1 MKLLRK
7 QMLLCSIL
15 FLVFTLSACSA
26 IGQTDENNLTDSATS
41 AEKTVSVVRGTIT
54 PTVSTQTTIVPAV
67 PFIISSPENGIF
79 NTAVELEEK
88 ITAGQIIGTVNGK
101 ELKSPVDGTITSIA
115 PSNESVPSN
124 YPVAIVHY
132 TGFAL
137 NVEADNFLSTL
148 PEYAELKAKFQVY
161 DGVGPTDM
169 IAVVSPAADENA
181 FTGIVPQEGIL
192 QCLISQTVDV
202 KSGQSATVVI
212 TATTRNDVLILPLSV
227 IAGRQGTGLVTVI
240 TPNGERVETKV
251 TLGVTDGAN
260 IESLPEEKQY
270 KGGRTVDELLQDM
283 AEGKTLDDAETEYV
297 KIFANLKDFEK
308 AQQKAELK
316 NDFSEDF
323 VKDLESK
330 GISRDELEGMQIKI
344 ESNGNVT
351 VSGIEDKEVRE
362 QVQKLVEEK
371 YSDRMYQYYTGI
383 ADSVGNLTSNT
394 WQYATDV
401 QEVRR
406 YLKGVTGED
415 ISLEN
420 LYLTPDGKIGGL
432 PEKAANLIN
441 KTKDNAKIERIKDA
455 LINIIGHNRTSG
467 DLGIPD
473 FTSEFQFSNGA
484 FSVADSGFT
493 VDMAALDRRL
503 TPQPHDNMYSDMY
516 EYSFRKV
523 L

>member
-1 MKLLRK
+1 MTLLRK

-124 YPVAIVHY
+124 YPVAIVQY

-202 KSGQSATVVI
+202 KSGQRATVVI

-260 IESLPEEKQY
+260 IEILSGLEE
-270 KGGRTVDELLQDM
+270 GDVVSATPPN
-283 AEGKTLDDAETEYV
+283 LDPR
-297 KIFANLKDFEK
+297 
-308 AQQKAELK
+308 
-316 NDFSEDF
+316 
-323 VKDLESK
+323 
-330 GISRDELEGMQIKI
+330 GI
-344 ESNGNVT
+344 
-351 VSGIEDKEVRE
+351 
-362 QVQKLVEEK
+362 
-371 YSDRMYQYYTGI
+371 
-383 ADSVGNLTSNT
+383 
-394 WQYATDV
+394 
-401 QEVRR
+401 
-406 YLKGVTGED
+406 
-415 ISLEN
+415 
-420 LYLTPDGKIGGL
+420 
-432 PEKAANLIN
+432 
-441 KTKDNAKIERIKDA
+441 
-455 LINIIGHNRTSG
+455 
-467 DLGIPD
+467 
-473 FTSEFQFSNGA
+473 
-484 FSVADSGFT
+484 
-493 VDMAALDRRL
+493 
-503 TPQPHDNMYSDMY
+503 
-516 EYSFRKV
+516 
-523 L
+523 

>member
-124 YPVAIVHY
+124 YTVAIVHY

-240 TPNGERVETKV
+240 TPNGERVETKL

-260 IESLPEEKQY
+260 IEILSGLEDGDVVSATPPN
-270 KGGRTVDELLQDM
+270 
-283 AEGKTLDDAETEYV
+283 LDPR
-297 KIFANLKDFEK
+297 
-308 AQQKAELK
+308 
-316 NDFSEDF
+316 
-323 VKDLESK
+323 
-330 GISRDELEGMQIKI
+330 GI
-344 ESNGNVT
+344 
-351 VSGIEDKEVRE
+351 
-362 QVQKLVEEK
+362 
-371 YSDRMYQYYTGI
+371 
-383 ADSVGNLTSNT
+383 
-394 WQYATDV
+394 
-401 QEVRR
+401 
-406 YLKGVTGED
+406 
-415 ISLEN
+415 
-420 LYLTPDGKIGGL
+420 
-432 PEKAANLIN
+432 
-441 KTKDNAKIERIKDA
+441 
-455 LINIIGHNRTSG
+455 
-467 DLGIPD
+467 
-473 FTSEFQFSNGA
+473 
-484 FSVADSGFT
+484 
-493 VDMAALDRRL
+493 
-503 TPQPHDNMYSDMY
+503 
-516 EYSFRKV
+516 
-523 L
+523 

>member
-1 MKLLRK
+1 MMTLLRK

-79 NTAVELEEK
+79 NSAVELEEK

-124 YPVAIVHY
+124 YPVAIVQY

-260 IESLPEEKQY
+260 IEILSGLEE
-270 KGGRTVDELLQDM
+270 GDVVSATPPN
-283 AEGKTLDDAETEYV
+283 LDPR
-297 KIFANLKDFEK
+297 
-308 AQQKAELK
+308 
-316 NDFSEDF
+316 
-323 VKDLESK
+323 
-330 GISRDELEGMQIKI
+330 GI
-344 ESNGNVT
+344 
-351 VSGIEDKEVRE
+351 
-362 QVQKLVEEK
+362 
-371 YSDRMYQYYTGI
+371 
-383 ADSVGNLTSNT
+383 
-394 WQYATDV
+394 
-401 QEVRR
+401 
-406 YLKGVTGED
+406 
-415 ISLEN
+415 
-420 LYLTPDGKIGGL
+420 
-432 PEKAANLIN
+432 
-441 KTKDNAKIERIKDA
+441 
-455 LINIIGHNRTSG
+455 
-467 DLGIPD
+467 
-473 FTSEFQFSNGA
+473 
-484 FSVADSGFT
+484 
-493 VDMAALDRRL
+493 
-503 TPQPHDNMYSDMY
+503 
-516 EYSFRKV
+516 
-523 L
+523 

>member
-101 ELKSPVDGTITSIA
+101 ELKSPVDGTVTSIA

-124 YPVAIVHY
+124 YPVAIVQY

-227 IAGRQGTGLVTVI
+227 IAGRQGTGLATVI

-260 IESLPEEKQY
+260 IEILSGLEE
-270 KGGRTVDELLQDM
+270 GDVVSATPPN
-283 AEGKTLDDAETEYV
+283 LDPR
-297 KIFANLKDFEK
+297 
-308 AQQKAELK
+308 
-316 NDFSEDF
+316 
-323 VKDLESK
+323 
-330 GISRDELEGMQIKI
+330 GI
-344 ESNGNVT
+344 
-351 VSGIEDKEVRE
+351 
-362 QVQKLVEEK
+362 
-371 YSDRMYQYYTGI
+371 
-383 ADSVGNLTSNT
+383 
-394 WQYATDV
+394 
-401 QEVRR
+401 
-406 YLKGVTGED
+406 
-415 ISLEN
+415 
-420 LYLTPDGKIGGL
+420 
-432 PEKAANLIN
+432 
-441 KTKDNAKIERIKDA
+441 
-455 LINIIGHNRTSG
+455 
-467 DLGIPD
+467 
-473 FTSEFQFSNGA
+473 
-484 FSVADSGFT
+484 
-493 VDMAALDRRL
+493 
-503 TPQPHDNMYSDMY
+503 
-516 EYSFRKV
+516 
-523 L
+523 

>member
-1 MKLLRK
+1 MSA
-7 QMLLCSIL
+7 CL
-15 FLVFTLSACSA
+15 FLFCVLFYFHVPLSFCSDGSFELIDRA
-26 IGQTDENNLTDSATS
+26 VVLDDRSVQRGGGQFGIGHRIEVHHFERGDAGIR
-41 AEKTVSVVRGTIT
+41 VVQ
-54 PTVSTQTTIVPAV
+54 SKHIVPFFQFEYSFV
-67 PFIISSPENGIF
+67 F

-101 ELKSPVDGTITSIA
+101 ELKSPVDGTVTSIA

-260 IESLPEEKQY
+260 IEILSGLEE
-270 KGGRTVDELLQDM
+270 GDVVSATPPN
-283 AEGKTLDDAETEYV
+283 LDP
-297 KIFANLKDFEK
+297 
-308 AQQKAELK
+308 
-316 NDFSEDF
+316 
-323 VKDLESK
+323 
-330 GISRDELEGMQIKI
+330 R
-344 ESNGNVT
+344 GN
-351 VSGIEDKEVRE
+351 
-362 QVQKLVEEK
+362 
-371 YSDRMYQYYTGI
+371 
-383 ADSVGNLTSNT
+383 
-394 WQYATDV
+394 
-401 QEVRR
+401 
-406 YLKGVTGED
+406 
-415 ISLEN
+415 
-420 LYLTPDGKIGGL
+420 
-432 PEKAANLIN
+432 
-441 KTKDNAKIERIKDA
+441 
-455 LINIIGHNRTSG
+455 
-467 DLGIPD
+467 
-473 FTSEFQFSNGA
+473 
-484 FSVADSGFT
+484 
-493 VDMAALDRRL
+493 
-503 TPQPHDNMYSDMY
+503 
-516 EYSFRKV
+516 
-523 L
+523 

>member
-54 PTVSTQTTIVPAV
+54 PTVSMQTTIVPAV

-132 TGFAL
+132 TGFVL

-260 IESLPEEKQY
+260 IEILSGLEE
-270 KGGRTVDELLQDM
+270 GDVVSATPPN
-283 AEGKTLDDAETEYV
+283 LDPR
-297 KIFANLKDFEK
+297 
-308 AQQKAELK
+308 
-316 NDFSEDF
+316 
-323 VKDLESK
+323 
-330 GISRDELEGMQIKI
+330 GI
-344 ESNGNVT
+344 
-351 VSGIEDKEVRE
+351 
-362 QVQKLVEEK
+362 
-371 YSDRMYQYYTGI
+371 
-383 ADSVGNLTSNT
+383 
-394 WQYATDV
+394 
-401 QEVRR
+401 
-406 YLKGVTGED
+406 
-415 ISLEN
+415 
-420 LYLTPDGKIGGL
+420 
-432 PEKAANLIN
+432 
-441 KTKDNAKIERIKDA
+441 
-455 LINIIGHNRTSG
+455 
-467 DLGIPD
+467 
-473 FTSEFQFSNGA
+473 
-484 FSVADSGFT
+484 
-493 VDMAALDRRL
+493 
-503 TPQPHDNMYSDMY
+503 
-516 EYSFRKV
+516 
-523 L
+523 

>member
-132 TGFAL
+132 TGFVL

-192 QCLISQTVDV
+192 QCLISQTVNV

-260 IESLPEEKQY
+260 IEILSGLEE
-270 KGGRTVDELLQDM
+270 GDVVSATPPN
-283 AEGKTLDDAETEYV
+283 LDPR
-297 KIFANLKDFEK
+297 
-308 AQQKAELK
+308 
-316 NDFSEDF
+316 
-323 VKDLESK
+323 
-330 GISRDELEGMQIKI
+330 GI
-344 ESNGNVT
+344 
-351 VSGIEDKEVRE
+351 
-362 QVQKLVEEK
+362 
-371 YSDRMYQYYTGI
+371 
-383 ADSVGNLTSNT
+383 
-394 WQYATDV
+394 
-401 QEVRR
+401 
-406 YLKGVTGED
+406 
-415 ISLEN
+415 
-420 LYLTPDGKIGGL
+420 
-432 PEKAANLIN
+432 
-441 KTKDNAKIERIKDA
+441 
-455 LINIIGHNRTSG
+455 
-467 DLGIPD
+467 
-473 FTSEFQFSNGA
+473 
-484 FSVADSGFT
+484 
-493 VDMAALDRRL
+493 
-503 TPQPHDNMYSDMY
+503 
-516 EYSFRKV
+516 
-523 L
+523 

>member
-79 NTAVELEEK
+79 NSAVELEEK

-124 YPVAIVHY
+124 YPVAIVQY

-212 TATTRNDVLILPLSV
+212 TATTRNDALILPLSV

-260 IESLPEEKQY
+260 IEILSGLEE
-270 KGGRTVDELLQDM
+270 GDVVSATPPN
-283 AEGKTLDDAETEYV
+283 LDPR
-297 KIFANLKDFEK
+297 
-308 AQQKAELK
+308 
-316 NDFSEDF
+316 
-323 VKDLESK
+323 
-330 GISRDELEGMQIKI
+330 GI
-344 ESNGNVT
+344 
-351 VSGIEDKEVRE
+351 
-362 QVQKLVEEK
+362 
-371 YSDRMYQYYTGI
+371 
-383 ADSVGNLTSNT
+383 
-394 WQYATDV
+394 
-401 QEVRR
+401 
-406 YLKGVTGED
+406 
-415 ISLEN
+415 
-420 LYLTPDGKIGGL
+420 
-432 PEKAANLIN
+432 
-441 KTKDNAKIERIKDA
+441 
-455 LINIIGHNRTSG
+455 
-467 DLGIPD
+467 
-473 FTSEFQFSNGA
+473 
-484 FSVADSGFT
+484 
-493 VDMAALDRRL
+493 
-503 TPQPHDNMYSDMY
+503 
-516 EYSFRKV
+516 
-523 L
+523 

>member
-1 MKLLRK
+1 MLRK

-79 NTAVELEEK
+79 NSAVELEEK

-124 YPVAIVHY
+124 YPVAIVQY

-260 IESLPEEKQY
+260 IEILSGLEE
-270 KGGRTVDELLQDM
+270 GDVVSATPPN
-283 AEGKTLDDAETEYV
+283 LDPR
-297 KIFANLKDFEK
+297 
-308 AQQKAELK
+308 
-316 NDFSEDF
+316 
-323 VKDLESK
+323 
-330 GISRDELEGMQIKI
+330 GI
-344 ESNGNVT
+344 
-351 VSGIEDKEVRE
+351 
-362 QVQKLVEEK
+362 
-371 YSDRMYQYYTGI
+371 
-383 ADSVGNLTSNT
+383 
-394 WQYATDV
+394 
-401 QEVRR
+401 
-406 YLKGVTGED
+406 
-415 ISLEN
+415 
-420 LYLTPDGKIGGL
+420 
-432 PEKAANLIN
+432 
-441 KTKDNAKIERIKDA
+441 
-455 LINIIGHNRTSG
+455 
-467 DLGIPD
+467 
-473 FTSEFQFSNGA
+473 
-484 FSVADSGFT
+484 
-493 VDMAALDRRL
+493 
-503 TPQPHDNMYSDMY
+503 
-516 EYSFRKV
+516 
-523 L
+523 

>member
-1 MKLLRK
+1 MTLLRK

-67 PFIISSPENGIF
+67 PFIIFSPENGIF

-124 YPVAIVHY
+124 YPVAIVQY

-192 QCLISQTVDV
+192 QCLISQTVNV

-260 IESLPEEKQY
+260 IEILSGLEE
-270 KGGRTVDELLQDM
+270 GDVVSATPPN
-283 AEGKTLDDAETEYV
+283 LDPR
-297 KIFANLKDFEK
+297 
-308 AQQKAELK
+308 
-316 NDFSEDF
+316 
-323 VKDLESK
+323 
-330 GISRDELEGMQIKI
+330 GI
-344 ESNGNVT
+344 
-351 VSGIEDKEVRE
+351 
-362 QVQKLVEEK
+362 
-371 YSDRMYQYYTGI
+371 
-383 ADSVGNLTSNT
+383 
-394 WQYATDV
+394 
-401 QEVRR
+401 
-406 YLKGVTGED
+406 
-415 ISLEN
+415 
-420 LYLTPDGKIGGL
+420 
-432 PEKAANLIN
+432 
-441 KTKDNAKIERIKDA
+441 
-455 LINIIGHNRTSG
+455 
-467 DLGIPD
+467 
-473 FTSEFQFSNGA
+473 
-484 FSVADSGFT
+484 
-493 VDMAALDRRL
+493 
-503 TPQPHDNMYSDMY
+503 
-516 EYSFRKV
+516 
-523 L
+523 

>member
-1 MKLLRK
+1 MTLLRK

-79 NTAVELEEK
+79 NSAVELEEK

-124 YPVAIVHY
+124 YPVAIVQY

-148 PEYAELKAKFQVY
+148 PEYAELKAKLQVY

-181 FTGIVPQEGIL
+181 FTGIVPQKGIL

-260 IESLPEEKQY
+260 IEILSGLEE
-270 KGGRTVDELLQDM
+270 GDVVSATPPN
-283 AEGKTLDDAETEYV
+283 LDPR
-297 KIFANLKDFEK
+297 
-308 AQQKAELK
+308 
-316 NDFSEDF
+316 
-323 VKDLESK
+323 
-330 GISRDELEGMQIKI
+330 GI
-344 ESNGNVT
+344 
-351 VSGIEDKEVRE
+351 
-362 QVQKLVEEK
+362 
-371 YSDRMYQYYTGI
+371 
-383 ADSVGNLTSNT
+383 
-394 WQYATDV
+394 
-401 QEVRR
+401 
-406 YLKGVTGED
+406 
-415 ISLEN
+415 
-420 LYLTPDGKIGGL
+420 
-432 PEKAANLIN
+432 
-441 KTKDNAKIERIKDA
+441 
-455 LINIIGHNRTSG
+455 
-467 DLGIPD
+467 
-473 FTSEFQFSNGA
+473 
-484 FSVADSGFT
+484 
-493 VDMAALDRRL
+493 
-503 TPQPHDNMYSDMY
+503 
-516 EYSFRKV
+516 
-523 L
+523 

>member
-1 MKLLRK
+1 MTLLRK

-15 FLVFTLSACSA
+15 FLAFTLSACSA

-67 PFIISSPENGIF
+67 PFIISSPENGI
-79 NTAVELEEK
+79 LEEK
-88 ITAGQIIGTVNGK
+88 ITSGQIIGTVNGK

-260 IESLPEEKQY
+260 IEILSGLEE
-270 KGGRTVDELLQDM
+270 GDVVSATPPN
-283 AEGKTLDDAETEYV
+283 LDPR
-297 KIFANLKDFEK
+297 
-308 AQQKAELK
+308 
-316 NDFSEDF
+316 
-323 VKDLESK
+323 
-330 GISRDELEGMQIKI
+330 GI
-344 ESNGNVT
+344 
-351 VSGIEDKEVRE
+351 
-362 QVQKLVEEK
+362 
-371 YSDRMYQYYTGI
+371 
-383 ADSVGNLTSNT
+383 
-394 WQYATDV
+394 
-401 QEVRR
+401 
-406 YLKGVTGED
+406 
-415 ISLEN
+415 
-420 LYLTPDGKIGGL
+420 
-432 PEKAANLIN
+432 
-441 KTKDNAKIERIKDA
+441 
-455 LINIIGHNRTSG
+455 
-467 DLGIPD
+467 
-473 FTSEFQFSNGA
+473 
-484 FSVADSGFT
+484 
-493 VDMAALDRRL
+493 
-503 TPQPHDNMYSDMY
+503 
-516 EYSFRKV
+516 
-523 L
+523 

>member
-1 MKLLRK
+1 MTLLRK

-26 IGQTDENNLTDSATS
+26 IGQTDENNLTDGATS

-79 NTAVELEEK
+79 NSAVELEEK

-124 YPVAIVHY
+124 YPVAIVQY

-181 FTGIVPQEGIL
+181 FTGIVPQKGIL

-227 IAGRQGTGLVTVI
+227 IAGRQSTGLVTVI

-260 IESLPEEKQY
+260 IEILSGLEE
-270 KGGRTVDELLQDM
+270 GDVVSATPPN
-283 AEGKTLDDAETEYV
+283 LDPR
-297 KIFANLKDFEK
+297 
-308 AQQKAELK
+308 
-316 NDFSEDF
+316 
-323 VKDLESK
+323 
-330 GISRDELEGMQIKI
+330 GI
-344 ESNGNVT
+344 
-351 VSGIEDKEVRE
+351 
-362 QVQKLVEEK
+362 
-371 YSDRMYQYYTGI
+371 
-383 ADSVGNLTSNT
+383 
-394 WQYATDV
+394 
-401 QEVRR
+401 
-406 YLKGVTGED
+406 
-415 ISLEN
+415 
-420 LYLTPDGKIGGL
+420 
-432 PEKAANLIN
+432 
-441 KTKDNAKIERIKDA
+441 
-455 LINIIGHNRTSG
+455 
-467 DLGIPD
+467 
-473 FTSEFQFSNGA
+473 
-484 FSVADSGFT
+484 
-493 VDMAALDRRL
+493 
-503 TPQPHDNMYSDMY
+503 
-516 EYSFRKV
+516 
-523 L
+523 

>member
-1 MKLLRK
+1 MKLVRK

-115 PSNESVPSN
+115 PSNESLPRN

-161 DGVGPTDM
+161 DGVGPSDM

-260 IESLPEEKQY
+260 IEILSGLEE
-270 KGGRTVDELLQDM
+270 GDVVSATPPN
-283 AEGKTLDDAETEYV
+283 LDPR
-297 KIFANLKDFEK
+297 
-308 AQQKAELK
+308 
-316 NDFSEDF
+316 
-323 VKDLESK
+323 
-330 GISRDELEGMQIKI
+330 GI
-344 ESNGNVT
+344 
-351 VSGIEDKEVRE
+351 
-362 QVQKLVEEK
+362 
-371 YSDRMYQYYTGI
+371 
-383 ADSVGNLTSNT
+383 
-394 WQYATDV
+394 
-401 QEVRR
+401 
-406 YLKGVTGED
+406 
-415 ISLEN
+415 
-420 LYLTPDGKIGGL
+420 
-432 PEKAANLIN
+432 
-441 KTKDNAKIERIKDA
+441 
-455 LINIIGHNRTSG
+455 
-467 DLGIPD
+467 
-473 FTSEFQFSNGA
+473 
-484 FSVADSGFT
+484 
-493 VDMAALDRRL
+493 
-503 TPQPHDNMYSDMY
+503 
-516 EYSFRKV
+516 
-523 L
+523 

>member
-7 QMLLCSIL
+7 QVLLCSIL

-132 TGFAL
+132 TAFAL

-202 KSGQSATVVI
+202 KTGQSATVVI

-260 IESLPEEKQY
+260 IEILSGLEE
-270 KGGRTVDELLQDM
+270 GDVVSATPPN
-283 AEGKTLDDAETEYV
+283 LDPR
-297 KIFANLKDFEK
+297 
-308 AQQKAELK
+308 
-316 NDFSEDF
+316 
-323 VKDLESK
+323 
-330 GISRDELEGMQIKI
+330 GI
-344 ESNGNVT
+344 
-351 VSGIEDKEVRE
+351 
-362 QVQKLVEEK
+362 
-371 YSDRMYQYYTGI
+371 
-383 ADSVGNLTSNT
+383 
-394 WQYATDV
+394 
-401 QEVRR
+401 
-406 YLKGVTGED
+406 
-415 ISLEN
+415 
-420 LYLTPDGKIGGL
+420 
-432 PEKAANLIN
+432 
-441 KTKDNAKIERIKDA
+441 
-455 LINIIGHNRTSG
+455 
-467 DLGIPD
+467 
-473 FTSEFQFSNGA
+473 
-484 FSVADSGFT
+484 
-493 VDMAALDRRL
+493 
-503 TPQPHDNMYSDMY
+503 
-516 EYSFRKV
+516 
-523 L
+523 

>member
-132 TGFAL
+132 TGFAF

-161 DGVGPTDM
+161 DAVGPTDM

-260 IESLPEEKQY
+260 IEILSGLEE
-270 KGGRTVDELLQDM
+270 GDVVSATPPN
-283 AEGKTLDDAETEYV
+283 LDPR
-297 KIFANLKDFEK
+297 
-308 AQQKAELK
+308 
-316 NDFSEDF
+316 
-323 VKDLESK
+323 
-330 GISRDELEGMQIKI
+330 GI
-344 ESNGNVT
+344 
-351 VSGIEDKEVRE
+351 
-362 QVQKLVEEK
+362 
-371 YSDRMYQYYTGI
+371 
-383 ADSVGNLTSNT
+383 
-394 WQYATDV
+394 
-401 QEVRR
+401 
-406 YLKGVTGED
+406 
-415 ISLEN
+415 
-420 LYLTPDGKIGGL
+420 
-432 PEKAANLIN
+432 
-441 KTKDNAKIERIKDA
+441 
-455 LINIIGHNRTSG
+455 
-467 DLGIPD
+467 
-473 FTSEFQFSNGA
+473 
-484 FSVADSGFT
+484 
-493 VDMAALDRRL
+493 
-503 TPQPHDNMYSDMY
+503 
-516 EYSFRKV
+516 
-523 L
+523 

>member
-192 QCLISQTVDV
+192 QCLISTGIVPQEGILQCLISQTVNV

-260 IESLPEEKQY
+260 IEILSGLEE
-270 KGGRTVDELLQDM
+270 GDVVSATPPN
-283 AEGKTLDDAETEYV
+283 LDPR
-297 KIFANLKDFEK
+297 
-308 AQQKAELK
+308 
-316 NDFSEDF
+316 
-323 VKDLESK
+323 
-330 GISRDELEGMQIKI
+330 GI
-344 ESNGNVT
+344 
-351 VSGIEDKEVRE
+351 
-362 QVQKLVEEK
+362 
-371 YSDRMYQYYTGI
+371 
-383 ADSVGNLTSNT
+383 
-394 WQYATDV
+394 
-401 QEVRR
+401 
-406 YLKGVTGED
+406 
-415 ISLEN
+415 
-420 LYLTPDGKIGGL
+420 
-432 PEKAANLIN
+432 
-441 KTKDNAKIERIKDA
+441 
-455 LINIIGHNRTSG
+455 
-467 DLGIPD
+467 
-473 FTSEFQFSNGA
+473 
-484 FSVADSGFT
+484 
-493 VDMAALDRRL
+493 
-503 TPQPHDNMYSDMY
+503 
-516 EYSFRKV
+516 
-523 L
+523 

>member
-1 MKLLRK
+1 MTLLRK

-79 NTAVELEEK
+79 NSAVELEEK

-124 YPVAIVHY
+124 YPVAIVQY

-181 FTGIVPQEGIL
+181 FTGIVPQKGIL

-251 TLGVTDGAN
+251 ILGVTDGAN
-260 IESLPEEKQY
+260 IEILSGLEE
-270 KGGRTVDELLQDM
+270 GDVVSATPPN
-283 AEGKTLDDAETEYV
+283 LDPR
-297 KIFANLKDFEK
+297 
-308 AQQKAELK
+308 
-316 NDFSEDF
+316 
-323 VKDLESK
+323 
-330 GISRDELEGMQIKI
+330 GI
-344 ESNGNVT
+344 
-351 VSGIEDKEVRE
+351 
-362 QVQKLVEEK
+362 
-371 YSDRMYQYYTGI
+371 
-383 ADSVGNLTSNT
+383 
-394 WQYATDV
+394 
-401 QEVRR
+401 
-406 YLKGVTGED
+406 
-415 ISLEN
+415 
-420 LYLTPDGKIGGL
+420 
-432 PEKAANLIN
+432 
-441 KTKDNAKIERIKDA
+441 
-455 LINIIGHNRTSG
+455 
-467 DLGIPD
+467 
-473 FTSEFQFSNGA
+473 
-484 FSVADSGFT
+484 
-493 VDMAALDRRL
+493 
-503 TPQPHDNMYSDMY
+503 
-516 EYSFRKV
+516 
-523 L
+523 

>member
-148 PEYAELKAKFQVY
+148 PEYAELKAKFQV
-161 DGVGPTDM
+161 
-169 IAVVSPAADENA
+169 NA

-260 IESLPEEKQY
+260 IEILSGLEE
-270 KGGRTVDELLQDM
+270 GDVVSATPPN
-283 AEGKTLDDAETEYV
+283 LDPR
-297 KIFANLKDFEK
+297 
-308 AQQKAELK
+308 
-316 NDFSEDF
+316 
-323 VKDLESK
+323 
-330 GISRDELEGMQIKI
+330 GI
-344 ESNGNVT
+344 
-351 VSGIEDKEVRE
+351 
-362 QVQKLVEEK
+362 
-371 YSDRMYQYYTGI
+371 
-383 ADSVGNLTSNT
+383 
-394 WQYATDV
+394 
-401 QEVRR
+401 
-406 YLKGVTGED
+406 
-415 ISLEN
+415 
-420 LYLTPDGKIGGL
+420 
-432 PEKAANLIN
+432 
-441 KTKDNAKIERIKDA
+441 
-455 LINIIGHNRTSG
+455 
-467 DLGIPD
+467 
-473 FTSEFQFSNGA
+473 
-484 FSVADSGFT
+484 
-493 VDMAALDRRL
+493 
-503 TPQPHDNMYSDMY
+503 
-516 EYSFRKV
+516 
-523 L
+523 

>member
-1 MKLLRK
+1 MTLLRK

-79 NTAVELEEK
+79 NSAVELEEK
-88 ITAGQIIGTVNGK
+88 ITAGQIIGTVNGR

-124 YPVAIVHY
+124 YPVAIVQY

-260 IESLPEEKQY
+260 IEILSGLEE
-270 KGGRTVDELLQDM
+270 GDVVSATPPN
-283 AEGKTLDDAETEYV
+283 LDPR
-297 KIFANLKDFEK
+297 
-308 AQQKAELK
+308 
-316 NDFSEDF
+316 
-323 VKDLESK
+323 
-330 GISRDELEGMQIKI
+330 GI
-344 ESNGNVT
+344 
-351 VSGIEDKEVRE
+351 
-362 QVQKLVEEK
+362 
-371 YSDRMYQYYTGI
+371 
-383 ADSVGNLTSNT
+383 
-394 WQYATDV
+394 
-401 QEVRR
+401 
-406 YLKGVTGED
+406 
-415 ISLEN
+415 
-420 LYLTPDGKIGGL
+420 
-432 PEKAANLIN
+432 
-441 KTKDNAKIERIKDA
+441 
-455 LINIIGHNRTSG
+455 
-467 DLGIPD
+467 
-473 FTSEFQFSNGA
+473 
-484 FSVADSGFT
+484 
-493 VDMAALDRRL
+493 
-503 TPQPHDNMYSDMY
+503 
-516 EYSFRKV
+516 
-523 L
+523 

>member
-79 NTAVELEEK
+79 NSAVELEEK

-115 PSNESVPSN
+115 PSNESLPSN
-124 YPVAIVHY
+124 YPVAIVQY

-181 FTGIVPQEGIL
+181 FTGIVPQKGIL

-260 IESLPEEKQY
+260 IEILSGLEE
-270 KGGRTVDELLQDM
+270 GDVVSATPPN
-283 AEGKTLDDAETEYV
+283 LDPR
-297 KIFANLKDFEK
+297 
-308 AQQKAELK
+308 
-316 NDFSEDF
+316 
-323 VKDLESK
+323 
-330 GISRDELEGMQIKI
+330 GI
-344 ESNGNVT
+344 
-351 VSGIEDKEVRE
+351 
-362 QVQKLVEEK
+362 
-371 YSDRMYQYYTGI
+371 
-383 ADSVGNLTSNT
+383 
-394 WQYATDV
+394 
-401 QEVRR
+401 
-406 YLKGVTGED
+406 
-415 ISLEN
+415 
-420 LYLTPDGKIGGL
+420 
-432 PEKAANLIN
+432 
-441 KTKDNAKIERIKDA
+441 
-455 LINIIGHNRTSG
+455 
-467 DLGIPD
+467 
-473 FTSEFQFSNGA
+473 
-484 FSVADSGFT
+484 
-493 VDMAALDRRL
+493 
-503 TPQPHDNMYSDMY
+503 
-516 EYSFRKV
+516 
-523 L
+523 

>member
-1 MKLLRK
+1 MTLLRK

-79 NTAVELEEK
+79 NSAVELEEK

-124 YPVAIVHY
+124 YPVAIVQY

-161 DGVGPTDM
+161 AGVGPTDM

-181 FTGIVPQEGIL
+181 FTGIVPQKGIL

-260 IESLPEEKQY
+260 IEILSGLEE
-270 KGGRTVDELLQDM
+270 GDVVSATPPN
-283 AEGKTLDDAETEYV
+283 LDPR
-297 KIFANLKDFEK
+297 
-308 AQQKAELK
+308 
-316 NDFSEDF
+316 
-323 VKDLESK
+323 
-330 GISRDELEGMQIKI
+330 GI
-344 ESNGNVT
+344 
-351 VSGIEDKEVRE
+351 
-362 QVQKLVEEK
+362 
-371 YSDRMYQYYTGI
+371 
-383 ADSVGNLTSNT
+383 
-394 WQYATDV
+394 
-401 QEVRR
+401 
-406 YLKGVTGED
+406 
-415 ISLEN
+415 
-420 LYLTPDGKIGGL
+420 
-432 PEKAANLIN
+432 
-441 KTKDNAKIERIKDA
+441 
-455 LINIIGHNRTSG
+455 
-467 DLGIPD
+467 
-473 FTSEFQFSNGA
+473 
-484 FSVADSGFT
+484 
-493 VDMAALDRRL
+493 
-503 TPQPHDNMYSDMY
+503 
-516 EYSFRKV
+516 
-523 L
+523 

>member
-1 MKLLRK
+1 MTLLRK

-79 NTAVELEEK
+79 NSAVELEEK

-124 YPVAIVHY
+124 YPVAIVQY

-148 PEYAELKAKFQVY
+148 PEYTELKAKFQVY

-181 FTGIVPQEGIL
+181 FTGIVPQKGIL

-260 IESLPEEKQY
+260 IEILSGLEE
-270 KGGRTVDELLQDM
+270 GDVVSATPPN
-283 AEGKTLDDAETEYV
+283 LDPR
-297 KIFANLKDFEK
+297 
-308 AQQKAELK
+308 
-316 NDFSEDF
+316 
-323 VKDLESK
+323 
-330 GISRDELEGMQIKI
+330 GI
-344 ESNGNVT
+344 
-351 VSGIEDKEVRE
+351 
-362 QVQKLVEEK
+362 
-371 YSDRMYQYYTGI
+371 
-383 ADSVGNLTSNT
+383 
-394 WQYATDV
+394 
-401 QEVRR
+401 
-406 YLKGVTGED
+406 
-415 ISLEN
+415 
-420 LYLTPDGKIGGL
+420 
-432 PEKAANLIN
+432 
-441 KTKDNAKIERIKDA
+441 
-455 LINIIGHNRTSG
+455 
-467 DLGIPD
+467 
-473 FTSEFQFSNGA
+473 
-484 FSVADSGFT
+484 
-493 VDMAALDRRL
+493 
-503 TPQPHDNMYSDMY
+503 
-516 EYSFRKV
+516 
-523 L
+523 

>member
-1 MKLLRK
+1 MTLLRK

-41 AEKTVSVVRGTIT
+41 AEKTVSVIRGTIT

-79 NTAVELEEK
+79 NSAVELEEK

-124 YPVAIVHY
+124 YPVAIVQY

-181 FTGIVPQEGIL
+181 FTGIVPQKGIL

-260 IESLPEEKQY
+260 IEILSGLEE
-270 KGGRTVDELLQDM
+270 GDVVSATPPN
-283 AEGKTLDDAETEYV
+283 LDPR
-297 KIFANLKDFEK
+297 
-308 AQQKAELK
+308 
-316 NDFSEDF
+316 
-323 VKDLESK
+323 
-330 GISRDELEGMQIKI
+330 GI
-344 ESNGNVT
+344 
-351 VSGIEDKEVRE
+351 
-362 QVQKLVEEK
+362 
-371 YSDRMYQYYTGI
+371 
-383 ADSVGNLTSNT
+383 
-394 WQYATDV
+394 
-401 QEVRR
+401 
-406 YLKGVTGED
+406 
-415 ISLEN
+415 
-420 LYLTPDGKIGGL
+420 
-432 PEKAANLIN
+432 
-441 KTKDNAKIERIKDA
+441 
-455 LINIIGHNRTSG
+455 
-467 DLGIPD
+467 
-473 FTSEFQFSNGA
+473 
-484 FSVADSGFT
+484 
-493 VDMAALDRRL
+493 
-503 TPQPHDNMYSDMY
+503 
-516 EYSFRKV
+516 
-523 L
+523 

>member
-67 PFIISSPENGIF
+67 PFIIFSPENGIF

-115 PSNESVPSN
+115 PSNESVLSN

-260 IESLPEEKQY
+260 IEILSGLEE
-270 KGGRTVDELLQDM
+270 GDVVSATPPN
-283 AEGKTLDDAETEYV
+283 LDPR
-297 KIFANLKDFEK
+297 
-308 AQQKAELK
+308 
-316 NDFSEDF
+316 
-323 VKDLESK
+323 
-330 GISRDELEGMQIKI
+330 GI
-344 ESNGNVT
+344 
-351 VSGIEDKEVRE
+351 
-362 QVQKLVEEK
+362 
-371 YSDRMYQYYTGI
+371 
-383 ADSVGNLTSNT
+383 
-394 WQYATDV
+394 
-401 QEVRR
+401 
-406 YLKGVTGED
+406 
-415 ISLEN
+415 
-420 LYLTPDGKIGGL
+420 
-432 PEKAANLIN
+432 
-441 KTKDNAKIERIKDA
+441 
-455 LINIIGHNRTSG
+455 
-467 DLGIPD
+467 
-473 FTSEFQFSNGA
+473 
-484 FSVADSGFT
+484 
-493 VDMAALDRRL
+493 
-503 TPQPHDNMYSDMY
+503 
-516 EYSFRKV
+516 
-523 L
+523 

>member
-1 MKLLRK
+1 MTLLRK

-79 NTAVELEEK
+79 NSVVELEEK

-124 YPVAIVHY
+124 YPVAIVQY

-181 FTGIVPQEGIL
+181 FTGIVPQKGIL

-260 IESLPEEKQY
+260 IEILSGLEE
-270 KGGRTVDELLQDM
+270 GDVVSATPPN
-283 AEGKTLDDAETEYV
+283 LDPR
-297 KIFANLKDFEK
+297 
-308 AQQKAELK
+308 
-316 NDFSEDF
+316 
-323 VKDLESK
+323 
-330 GISRDELEGMQIKI
+330 GI
-344 ESNGNVT
+344 
-351 VSGIEDKEVRE
+351 
-362 QVQKLVEEK
+362 
-371 YSDRMYQYYTGI
+371 
-383 ADSVGNLTSNT
+383 
-394 WQYATDV
+394 
-401 QEVRR
+401 
-406 YLKGVTGED
+406 
-415 ISLEN
+415 
-420 LYLTPDGKIGGL
+420 
-432 PEKAANLIN
+432 
-441 KTKDNAKIERIKDA
+441 
-455 LINIIGHNRTSG
+455 
-467 DLGIPD
+467 
-473 FTSEFQFSNGA
+473 
-484 FSVADSGFT
+484 
-493 VDMAALDRRL
+493 
-503 TPQPHDNMYSDMY
+503 
-516 EYSFRKV
+516 
-523 L
+523 

>member
-1 MKLLRK
+1 MTLLRK

-79 NTAVELEEK
+79 NSAVELEEK

-124 YPVAIVHY
+124 YPVAIVQY

-137 NVEADNFLSTL
+137 NVEADIFLSTL

-181 FTGIVPQEGIL
+181 FTGIVPQKGIL

-227 IAGRQGTGLVTVI
+227 IAGRQSTGLVTVI

-260 IESLPEEKQY
+260 IEILSGLEE
-270 KGGRTVDELLQDM
+270 GDVVSATPPN
-283 AEGKTLDDAETEYV
+283 LDPR
-297 KIFANLKDFEK
+297 
-308 AQQKAELK
+308 
-316 NDFSEDF
+316 
-323 VKDLESK
+323 
-330 GISRDELEGMQIKI
+330 GI
-344 ESNGNVT
+344 
-351 VSGIEDKEVRE
+351 
-362 QVQKLVEEK
+362 
-371 YSDRMYQYYTGI
+371 
-383 ADSVGNLTSNT
+383 
-394 WQYATDV
+394 
-401 QEVRR
+401 
-406 YLKGVTGED
+406 
-415 ISLEN
+415 
-420 LYLTPDGKIGGL
+420 
-432 PEKAANLIN
+432 
-441 KTKDNAKIERIKDA
+441 
-455 LINIIGHNRTSG
+455 
-467 DLGIPD
+467 
-473 FTSEFQFSNGA
+473 
-484 FSVADSGFT
+484 
-493 VDMAALDRRL
+493 
-503 TPQPHDNMYSDMY
+503 
-516 EYSFRKV
+516 
-523 L
+523 

>member
-101 ELKSPVDGTITSIA
+101 ELKSPVDGTVTSIA

-124 YPVAIVHY
+124 YPVAIVQY

-148 PEYAELKAKFQVY
+148 PEYAKLKAKFQVY

-260 IESLPEEKQY
+260 IEILSGLEE
-270 KGGRTVDELLQDM
+270 GDVVSATPPN
-283 AEGKTLDDAETEYV
+283 LDPR
-297 KIFANLKDFEK
+297 
-308 AQQKAELK
+308 
-316 NDFSEDF
+316 
-323 VKDLESK
+323 
-330 GISRDELEGMQIKI
+330 GI
-344 ESNGNVT
+344 
-351 VSGIEDKEVRE
+351 
-362 QVQKLVEEK
+362 
-371 YSDRMYQYYTGI
+371 
-383 ADSVGNLTSNT
+383 
-394 WQYATDV
+394 
-401 QEVRR
+401 
-406 YLKGVTGED
+406 
-415 ISLEN
+415 
-420 LYLTPDGKIGGL
+420 
-432 PEKAANLIN
+432 
-441 KTKDNAKIERIKDA
+441 
-455 LINIIGHNRTSG
+455 
-467 DLGIPD
+467 
-473 FTSEFQFSNGA
+473 
-484 FSVADSGFT
+484 
-493 VDMAALDRRL
+493 
-503 TPQPHDNMYSDMY
+503 
-516 EYSFRKV
+516 
-523 L
+523 

>member
-79 NTAVELEEK
+79 NSAVELEEK

-101 ELKSPVDGTITSIA
+101 ELKSPVDGTVTSIA

-124 YPVAIVHY
+124 YPVAIVQY

-181 FTGIVPQEGIL
+181 FTGIVPQKGIL

-260 IESLPEEKQY
+260 IEILSGLEE
-270 KGGRTVDELLQDM
+270 GDVVSATPPN
-283 AEGKTLDDAETEYV
+283 LDPR
-297 KIFANLKDFEK
+297 
-308 AQQKAELK
+308 
-316 NDFSEDF
+316 
-323 VKDLESK
+323 
-330 GISRDELEGMQIKI
+330 GI
-344 ESNGNVT
+344 
-351 VSGIEDKEVRE
+351 
-362 QVQKLVEEK
+362 
-371 YSDRMYQYYTGI
+371 
-383 ADSVGNLTSNT
+383 
-394 WQYATDV
+394 
-401 QEVRR
+401 
-406 YLKGVTGED
+406 
-415 ISLEN
+415 
-420 LYLTPDGKIGGL
+420 
-432 PEKAANLIN
+432 
-441 KTKDNAKIERIKDA
+441 
-455 LINIIGHNRTSG
+455 
-467 DLGIPD
+467 
-473 FTSEFQFSNGA
+473 
-484 FSVADSGFT
+484 
-493 VDMAALDRRL
+493 
-503 TPQPHDNMYSDMY
+503 
-516 EYSFRKV
+516 
-523 L
+523 

>member
-124 YPVAIVHY
+124 YPVAIVQY

-260 IESLPEEKQY
+260 IEILSGLEE
-270 KGGRTVDELLQDM
+270 GDVVSATPPN
-283 AEGKTLDDAETEYV
+283 LDP
-297 KIFANLKDFEK
+297 
-308 AQQKAELK
+308 
-316 NDFSEDF
+316 
-323 VKDLESK
+323 
-330 GISRDELEGMQIKI
+330 R
-344 ESNGNVT
+344 GN
-351 VSGIEDKEVRE
+351 
-362 QVQKLVEEK
+362 
-371 YSDRMYQYYTGI
+371 
-383 ADSVGNLTSNT
+383 
-394 WQYATDV
+394 
-401 QEVRR
+401 
-406 YLKGVTGED
+406 
-415 ISLEN
+415 
-420 LYLTPDGKIGGL
+420 
-432 PEKAANLIN
+432 
-441 KTKDNAKIERIKDA
+441 
-455 LINIIGHNRTSG
+455 
-467 DLGIPD
+467 
-473 FTSEFQFSNGA
+473 
-484 FSVADSGFT
+484 
-493 VDMAALDRRL
+493 
-503 TPQPHDNMYSDMY
+503 
-516 EYSFRKV
+516 
-523 L
+523 